1 MKMNMCYTAN
11 ALFRKARIYTG
22 KYMIKIQKAEDVE
35 DSFFNGRNFGAS
47 LDLVRDVLKDVQER
61 GDVALHEYSAKFD
74 VSAPQSFEIPQE
86 ELKAAAEKLHR
97 ENPALYDALCYSRD
111 LALRFAKKQ
120 RESFDDFETELEPGL
135 FTGQKNI
142 AVERA
147 GVYVPAGRF
156 PLMSTMVM
164 TVAPAVAAGVKDI
177 ILCTPPRV
185 HPDDRAAAQSAG
197 QGLSG
202 KPFMGGKAYA
212 DENIMA
218 AAYLCGVTRA
228 FACGGS
234 QAIAALAFG
243 TESIPAVDV
252 IVGPGNKFVAEAKK
266 LVYGTV
272 GIDMLAGPTEV
283 FIIADSSAKPA
294 WVAAD
299 LLAQAEHDVV
309 AQPVLATPD
318 ETFAKKV
325 AEEIEKQLATLATR
339 GTAEQSVNTYGRIII
354 TKDLVQ
360 AAELAN
366 RKAPE
371 HLELALSAGEERDKL
386 VSLVHNY
393 GSLFIGHDAAEVF
406 GDYAAGLNHTLPTS
420 GSARFTGGL
429 SVRVFL
435 KTVTTLRVEAGSKG
449 AVASAQASAQLGDAE
464 GLAGHAR
471 AARLRL
477 E

>member
-1 MKMNMCYTAN
+1 
-11 ALFRKARIYTG
+11 
-22 KYMIKIQKAEDVE
+22 MIKILKSSEIE
-35 DSFFNGRNFGAS
+35 DSFFGGRDFGS
-47 LDLVRDVLKDVQER
+47 SIDVVRDVLNDVRQN
-61 GDVALHEYSAKFD
+61 GDAAVKKYTAQFDVASPSSL
-74 VSAPQSFEIPQE
+74 EIPQS
-86 ELKAAAEKLHR
+86 ELKSAAEKMQK
-97 ENPALYDALCYSRD
+97 ENPELYHALCYSRD
-111 LALRFAKKQ
+111 LAVRFAKKQ
-120 RESFDDFETELEPGL
+120 RESFDDFEVELEPGL

-142 AVERA
+142 AVDRA

-156 PLMSTMVM
+156 ALVSTMVM
-164 TVAPAVAAGVKDI
+164 TVAPAVAAGVKEI

-185 HPDDRAAAQSAG
+185 HPSDKAQAESAG
-197 QGLSG
+197 KGVPGKAFENG
-202 KPFMGGKAYA
+202 KPYA

-218 AAYLCGVTRA
+218 AAYICGVTKA

-234 QAIAALAFG
+234 QAIGALAFG

-272 GIDMLAGPTEV
+272 GIDMVAGPTEV
-283 FIIADSSAKPA
+283 FIIADKTANPE

-309 AQPVLATPD
+309 AQPVLAVTD
-318 ETFAKKV
+318 EELAKKV
-325 AEEIEKQLATLATR
+325 SAEIEKQLETLATAAVAR
-339 GTAEQSVNTYGRIII
+339 QSIDNYGRIII
-354 TKDLVQ
+354 CGSLEE

-366 RKAPE
+366 KKAPE
-371 HLELALSAGEERDKL
+371 HLELAMESGAERDNIEN
-386 VSLVHNY
+386 LVHNY
-393 GSLFIGHDAAEVF
+393 GSLFIGHGAAEVF

-435 KTVTTLRVEAGSKG
+435 KTVTTLRTDSSKEGPVNSAKAAGI
-449 AVASAQASAQLGDAE
+449 LGDAE

-471 AARLRL
+471 AARVRL
-477 E
+477 

>member
-1 MKMNMCYTAN
+1 
-11 ALFRKARIYTG
+11 
-22 KYMIKIQKAEDVE
+22 MIKIQKAEDVE
-35 DSFFNGRNFGAS
+35 DGFFNGRNFGAS
-47 LDLVRDVLKDVQER
+47 LNLVRDVLSDVQKR
-61 GDVALHEYSAKFD
+61 KDAALHEYSARFD
-74 VSAPQSFEIPQE
+74 VSAPATFEIPQE
-86 ELKAAAEKLHR
+86 ELKAAAEKLER
-97 ENPALYDALCYSRD
+97 ENPALYKSLCYSRD
-111 LALRFAKKQ
+111 LAIRFAKKQ
-120 RESFDDFETELEPGL
+120 KESFNDFEIELEPGL

-156 PLMSTMVM
+156 PLMSSIVM

-185 HPDDRAAAQSAG
+185 HPDDRPAARAACL
-197 QGLSG
+197 GLPG
-202 KPFMGGKAYA
+202 KAYIGGKAYA

-272 GIDMLAGPTEV
+272 GIDMIAGPTEV
-283 FIIADSSAKPA
+283 FVIADGSANPA

-299 LLAQAEHDVV
+299 MLAQAEHDIV
-309 AQPVLATPD
+309 AQAVLATPD
-318 ETFAKKV
+318 EALAQKV
-325 AEEIEKQLATLATR
+325 AEEIERQLVTLSTCE
-339 GTAEQSVNTYGRIII
+339 TAEQSIRTFGRIII
-354 TKDLVQ
+354 TKDFVQ
-360 AAELAN
+360 AAEFAN

-371 HLELALSAGEERDKL
+371 HLELAMEEGAERDKL

-393 GSLFIGHDAAEVF
+393 GSLFIGHQAAEVF

-429 SVRVFL
+429 SVRMFL
-435 KTVTTLRVEAGSKG
+435 KTVTTLRAVAGSKG
-449 AVASAQASAQLGDAE
+449 AVASAEAAGNLGDAE
-464 GLAGHAR
+464 GLAAHAH

-477 E
+477 GQD